1 MKFKLNFK
9 ARHAGMAALVN
20 IAVLGA
26 LVLFN
31 LLVQNF
37 PAQWDMTRKK
47 LFSLTEPSL
56 ELIEALE
63 KDVMIYL
70 LAVPGQE
77 PKDIQ
82 EVLERYAAA
91 SSLINLETLDPDR
104 NPGLI
109 ERYSEEGQTVND
121 GSVIVVSGEYSRII
135 DRMDLYSISR
145 NQQGQAQILGMT
157 VEQRVS
163 SALSY
168 VTTGREPKVYV
179 LEGHNEYSLE
189 ALSLDNIIKKAN
201 FNVETLNLL
210 KMGKV
215 PSDADAVLILS
226 PDWDITGNESDALAA
241 YLEKGGAL
249 FVSLDLNDSDMRHT
263 LALLERYNLELMHG
277 IVMEKDT
284 NRLLAGMGNN
294 TIFFSPRLTEENPI
308 TTPLIENKLDA
319 FVFTAMGVRETETR
333 KRNLEFTPLMSSSN
347 SSWLRKDMSNPSE
360 FRTAAD
366 IPGPITVAAS
376 LAQKDRD
383 TGKENGAKI
392 VILTSGKALASMP
405 GLGQI
410 KANIEF
416 LISSLGW
423 LTGQEDAVN
432 ISSKSLFRLS
442 LRLSA
447 TQAWIYAGICMILI
461 PLIIIITASVVLVRR
476 KQL

>member
-1 MKFKLNFK
+1 MNLKLNFK

-20 IAVLGA
+20 VAVLGA

-31 LLVQNF
+31 LLVQNI

-47 LFSLTEPSL
+47 LFSLTEPTL
-56 ELIEALE
+56 ELIESLDRE
-63 KDVMIYL
+63 IMIYL

-77 PKDIQ
+77 PKDIR
-82 EVLERYAAA
+82 EVLERYAGA
-91 SSLINLETLDPDR
+91 SSLIHLETLDPDR

-109 ERYSEEGQTVND
+109 ERYSEEGQTVADN
-121 GSVIVVSGEYSRII
+121 SVIVASGEHSRII
-135 DRMDLYSISR
+135 DRMDLYSVSR
-145 NQQGQAQILGMT
+145 NQQGQAQVLGMT

-168 VTTGREPKVYV
+168 VTTGREPKIYV

-189 ALSLDNIIKKAN
+189 ALSLETVIKKAN
-201 FNVETLNLL
+201 YSVASLNLL

-215 PSDADAVLILS
+215 PADADAVLILS
-226 PDWDITGNESDALAA
+226 PDWDITGNESDALGA
-241 YLEKGGAL
+241 YLEEGGSL
-249 FVSLDLNDSDMRHT
+249 FVSLDLSDTDMRHT
-263 LALLERYNLELMHG
+263 LDLLERYNLELMHG

-294 TIFFSPRLTEENPI
+294 TIFFSPRMAEDNPI
-308 TTPLIENKLDA
+308 TDPLTENKLDA
-319 FVFTAMGVRETETR
+319 FVFTAMGIKETATR
-333 KRNLEFTPLMSSSN
+333 KRNLEFTPLLSSSK
-347 SSWLRKDMSNPSE
+347 SSWLRQDMSNASE
-360 FRTAAD
+360 FRTASD

-376 LAQKDRD
+376 LARIDRD
-383 TGKENGAKI
+383 TGKKEGARI
-392 VILTSGKALASMP
+392 VILSSGNSLASMP

-416 LISSLGW
+416 LVSSLGW
-423 LTGQEDAVN
+423 LTGQEDAVT
-432 ISSKSLFRLS
+432 ISSKSLFRLP
-442 LRLSA
+442 LRLTA

-461 PLIIIITASVVLVRR
+461 PLIIIVTASVVLIRR